1 MPKYIYKEFHQV
13 VVSYEDEFDVTDNEK
28 WQMLLQLA
36 EERGIDEEDLEGF
49 PNEPPE
55 DAEVW
60 FQLYRLVDMQAVAN
74 PIEDWVTE
82 RKGGYETESCLLDDK
97 GQIISSER

>member
-1 MPKYIYKEFHQV
+1 MPKVIYEEHHQV

-36 EERGIDEEDLEGF
+36 EDNGLDEEDLEEF
-49 PNEPPE
+49 PKEPPE

-60 FQLYRLVDMQAVAN
+60 FELYRLIEMYSVADRQ
-74 PIEDWVTE
+74 EDWRTE
-82 RKGGYETESCLLDDK
+82 RKGGYDIEWYLLDDK
-97 GQIISSER
+97 GQTISSER